1 MSELAHYISGR
12 SSPSG
17 GEAAPIISPVT
28 GRAIGSLRIGLPGEV
43 DAAVDAAKAALGAW
57 AKLGVQH
64 RVNILFDLRQAVVE
78 AKDELI
84 GLVVEE
90 TGKTVSDATAEVL
103 RGIEVI
109 GQAVSTATL
118 YATPYTR
125 SASAGVNTYEV
136 RYPVGVVAAISPFNF
151 PVIIPLVQTITAIAC
166 GNTVVAKP
174 SERNPSA
181 LLRIAELF
189 TQAGLP
195 DGVFNVVL
203 GDRTAVDRL
212 VEHPDV
218 AAITFVGSTSVA
230 RQVRAK
236 GVANNKRVQAFGGGK
251 NHMVVMPDADVDFA
265 ADAAVSAAY
274 GAAGQR
280 CMAISVVVAVG
291 AIADPLVDAIKAR
304 ATTVKIG
311 DVTQTSSQLGPVIT
325 QQSQRRISDYVANAA
340 GEGAK
345 VLLDGR
351 EHAGGDAG
359 WYFGPTLID
368 NVEPGM
374 AVHRDE
380 IFGPVLSVVRV
391 ATYEEA
397 IAVISAHELGNG
409 AAIFTRDGSLA
420 NRFTDDAPAG
430 QIGINV
436 PIPAPVYFHGFAGW
450 KDSAFTETKLHGR
463 DTIAFLTRTKTVS
476 ARWLEPASST
486 LELHFPS
493 TR

>member
-1 MSELAHYISGR
+1 MAELSHYISGR
-12 SSPSG
+12 SSPSR
-17 GEAAPIISPVT
+17 GEKAPIISPAT
-28 GRAIGSLRIGLPGEV
+28 GEEIRSLRIGLADEV
-43 DAAVDAAKAALGAW
+43 DAAVAAAKTALPSW
-57 AKLGVQH
+57 SKLGVQH
-64 RVNILFDLRQAVVE
+64 RVNILFDLRQAIVE

-84 GLVVEE
+84 ALVIEE
-90 TGKTVSDATAEVL
+90 TGKTLSDATAEVV
-103 RGIEVI
+103 RGIEAV
-109 GQAVSTATL
+109 GQAVNTSTL

-125 SASAGVNTYEV
+125 AASSGVNTYEV

-151 PVIIPLVQTITAIAC
+151 PVIIPLVQTMMAIAC

-189 TQAGLP
+189 TRAGLP

-203 GDRTAVDRL
+203 GDRAAVDRL
-212 VEHPDV
+212 TEHPDV
-218 AAITFVGSTSVA
+218 AAITFVGSTPVA
-230 RQVRAK
+230 RQIRAK

-291 AIADPLVDAIKAR
+291 EIADPLVEAIKTR
-304 ATTVKIG
+304 AATVKIG
-311 DVTQTSSQLGPVIT
+311 EVAQAASQLGPVIT
-325 QQSQRRISDYVANAA
+325 QQSQRRITEYVANAA
-340 GEGAK
+340 AEGAK
-345 VLLDGR
+345 VVLDGR
-351 EHAGGDAG
+351 EHSAGAAG

-397 IAVISAHELGNG
+397 IAVISGHELGNG
-409 AAIFTRDGSLA
+409 AAIFTRDGATA

-430 QIGINV
+430 QIGVNV

-476 ARWLEPASST
+476 ARWLEPTGSS